1 MENQTSAPED
11 MSTSNIVALSNA
23 KEISSKSR
31 NYSHL
36 VILLIMVVFV
46 FGLVVL
52 SVFNFG
58 GNDLQT
64 AQISSYGANLN
75 KLGK

>member
-1 MENQTSAPED
+1 MENQASGAEG

-23 KEISSKSR
+23 KEINSKPK
-31 NYSHL
+31 NYFHL
-36 VILLIMVVFV
+36 VVLLIMVIFV

-58 GNDLQT
+58 GGNLQS
-64 AQISSYGANLN
+64 AQISSYGASIN